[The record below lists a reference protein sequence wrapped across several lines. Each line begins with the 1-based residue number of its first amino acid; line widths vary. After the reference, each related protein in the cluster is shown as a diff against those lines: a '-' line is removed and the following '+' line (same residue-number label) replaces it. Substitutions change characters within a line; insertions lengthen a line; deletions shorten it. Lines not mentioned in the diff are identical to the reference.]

1 MSFILASKMT
11 AINLL
16 WLITSNLSAK
26 QYVPDSLEKAS
37 FSHLEKTFYNNR
49 NNKTQAIAN
58 AQIWLSKAKKMKNIE
73 QQVLAYKA
81 LAYASL
87 GEKNQHTYID
97 SMISVALKSNNEQ
110 IIGSAYLSKGIYLY
124 QDLNHQQALDNYLLA
139 DAYISRTNNPYQS
152 FKVRYQIAQ
161 TKYHLGFYDE
171 AIALLKQCESY
182 FGQEN
187 DRAYLNTL
195 YALSLCY
202 NSLGKFNEARNII
215 TRAKIL
221 ANNWQIPEV
230 LPYFNLAE
238 SLNLL
243 GSKQYDQAQK
253 MANSVIPFFKLDISN
268 LAMAHYVAGKSN
280 WILKN
285 EQVAINHFKKV
296 DQIFSNTKYI
306 RPELLES
313 YEFLINNYKN
323 AGDLNHALFYTDQ
336 FIKAEKTTVQDYKY
350 LSSRILRKY
359 NPKKMRAEIL
369 ELQKTSQNQRMI
381 AYTLLSLMSVSLV
394 AVSYR
399 NVKQR
404 KKYHEKFEALM
415 KKKAETNKNLVTETV
430 RYNEGE
436 LGFSEELAQKLL
448 KRLETFESKHEY
460 IEPEMS
466 LQKLAKKLNTN
477 QKYATKLLSHY
488 RGKGTIEYISDLK
501 IDYIIAKL
509 QSDKKFRKYTNK
521 ALGLEVGF
529 GSTQIF
535 TRSFKERTG
544 IPPTVFINEL
554 NLLDQKTDSQ

>member
-1 MSFILASKMT
+1 MT

-37 FSHLEKTFYNNR
+37 FSHLEKNFYNNR
-49 NNKTQAIAN
+49 SNKIQVMAN
-58 AQIWLSKAKKMKNIE
+58 AQIWLSKAKKMNNIE

-81 LAYASL
+81 LAYATL

-139 DAYISRTNNPYQS
+139 DTYISRTNNPYQS

-285 EQVAINHFKKV
+285 EGTAINHFKKV

-313 YEFLINNYKN
+313 YEFLINHYKN

-350 LSSRILRKY
+350 LSTRILRKY

-369 ELQKTSQNQRMI
+369 ELQKTSQNQ
-381 AYTLLSLMSVSLV
+381 
-394 AVSYR
+394 
-399 NVKQR
+399 
-404 KKYHEKFEALM
+404 
-415 KKKAETNKNLVTETV
+415 KNDCIYLT
-430 RYNEGE
+430 
-436 LGFSEELAQKLL
+436 
-448 KRLETFESKHEY
+448 
-460 IEPEMS
+460 
-466 LQKLAKKLNTN
+466 
-477 QKYATKLLSHY
+477 
-488 RGKGTIEYISDLK
+488 
-501 IDYIIAKL
+501 
-509 QSDKKFRKYTNK
+509 
-521 ALGLEVGF
+521 
-529 GSTQIF
+529 
-535 TRSFKERTG
+535 
-544 IPPTVFINEL
+544 FINEC
-554 NLLDQKTDSQ
+554 